1 MELVRLVASLEHR
14 DALVALSRDSTA
26 LFDCGDADTVIV
38 VASLRERLT
47 TEVGVWLRVSADYSA
62 QLCARDVKT
71 LSHLVALRH
80 VVIDAESRSI
90 AHAEI
95 VRALLTND
103 EVNLDSELATIRGA
117 YNRPAPPA
125 PLTVWSAEDGTLT
138 CETSTLRA
146 ERSTSHDG
154 VELTYFS

>member
-1 MELVRLVASLEHR
+1 MELVRLVAPLEHR
-14 DALVALSRDSTA
+14 DALVALSLASTA
-26 LFDCGDADTVIV
+26 LFDCSDADTVIT
-38 VASLRERLT
+38 VASLRDRLT
-47 TEVGVWLRVSADYSA
+47 TDVGVWLRVSADYSA

-80 VVIDAESRSI
+80 VVIDAESRSR

-103 EVNLDSELATIRGA
+103 EINFTNELVTIRGA

-125 PLTVWSAEDGTLT
+125 PLTVWSEEDGTLT
-138 CETSTLRA
+138 SELSTLHA
-146 ERSTSHDG
+146 ERSTTRDG
-154 VELTYFS
+154 AELTWYS